1 MYQKVKDYFNISRQ
15 EFRGMMVFLIILIC
29 IYISPYIYEHFFFK
43 PLDVKIETII
53 NAKEEIDNFI
63 PEKNLYNNAETDNHY
78 VNDPIY
84 FDFNPNHLP
93 LEDWIKLGLTE
104 KQANII
110 KKYEAKGGKFYKKE
124 DLKKIYSISEKQ
136 YNLLLP
142 YIRIP
147 AVATESKFER
157 LENVS
162 KNIKKN
168 LIVLQLNSADSI
180 DLLQIKGIGPAF
192 ASRII
197 KYRNRL
203 GGFVSKNQLK
213 EVYGIDSLK
222 FEEIQHQLKID
233 DENITPIKINE
244 CNFEDL
250 KKFPYLSYKQM
261 NAIIAYRKQ
270 HGSYKNLEDLNK
282 IVLLNQE
289 VINKIAPYI
298 KFNDRE

>member
-1 MYQKVKDYFNISRQ
+1 MYKKVRDYFNISRQ
-15 EFRGMMVFLIILIC
+15 ELRGMMIFLILLIC
-29 IYISPYIYEHFFFK
+29 IYISPYIYEYFFFK
-43 PLDVKIETII
+43 SLDVKIETVMI
-53 NAKEEIDNFI
+53 AKEEINNFI
-63 PEKNLYNNAETDNHY
+63 LEEK
-78 VNDPIY
+78 
-84 FDFNPNHLP
+84 FNKTGE

-142 YIRIP
+142 YIHIP
-147 AVATESKFER
+147 SRVTENKFER
-157 LENVS
+157 LENIP
-162 KNIKKN
+162 KDFKKN
-168 LIVLQLNSADSI
+168 LIVVQLNTADSI
-180 DLLQIKGIGPAF
+180 DLLQVKGIGPAF

-197 KYRNRL
+197 KYRKRL
-203 GGFVSKNQLK
+203 GGFVNKNQLK
-213 EVYGIDSLK
+213 EIYGIDSLK
-222 FEEIQHQLKID
+222 FVEIQHQLKID

-250 KKFPYLSYKQM
+250 KMFPYLSYKQM

-282 IVLLNQE
+282 IVLLNKE
-289 VINKIAPYI
+289 VITKIAPYI